1 MTAAVGPSHGR
12 ESHPRIGLPV
22 GIGLGASAG
31 GPRALL
37 TLLADLELP
46 RSAVVFLVQ
55 HIHPRFSGVLG
66 RRLNEAAALPVIAA
80 EDGATPLPG
89 RLYMAPGGRH
99 LVVERARPGFY
110 RMRLTDEPPRHGVRP
125 SVDELFTSLAAAFG
139 PRAIGVVLT
148 GMGRD
153 GVEGAKVIKAQGGT
167 ILAEA
172 ESSCVVYGM
181 PRALA
186 EAGLADR
193 MVPLEEMAQAIYE
206 AAMEVAGLPAP
217 VAPPGQ
223 AVVRE

>member
-1 MTAAVGPSHGR
+1 MTEVTGPCRGAER
-12 ESHPRIGLPV
+12 HPRVGLPV

-37 TLLADLELP
+37 TLLAGLELP
-46 RSAVVFLVQ
+46 RSALAFLVQ
-55 HIHPRFSGVLG
+55 HIHPRFTGVLR

-80 EDGATPLPG
+80 EDGATALPG

-99 LVVERARPGFY
+99 LVVERSQSGFY
-110 RMRLTDEPPRHGVRP
+110 RMRLTDRPPRHGVRP
-125 SVDELFTSLAAAFG
+125 SVDELFMSLAAAFG

-153 GVEGAKVIKAQGGT
+153 GVEGAKAIKAQGGT

-172 ESSCVVYGM
+172 ESTCIVYGM

-186 EAGLADR
+186 EARLADR
-193 MVPLEEMAQAIYE
+193 MVPIGEMAQAICE
-206 AAMEVAGLPAP
+206 VAMDVAGLHAPAVP
-217 VAPPGQ
+217 SGQ
-223 AVVRE
+223 G

>member
-1 MTAAVGPSHGR
+1 MTEAVGPSLGAAR
-12 ESHPRIGLPV
+12 HPRIGLPV

-37 TLLADLELP
+37 TLLAELEVP
-46 RSAVVFLVQ
+46 RSALIFLVQ
-55 HIHPRFSGVLG
+55 HIHPRFTGVLG
-66 RRLNEAAALPVIAA
+66 RRLNEVAALPVVTA
-80 EDGATPLPG
+80 EDGATALPG

-99 LVVERARPGFY
+99 LVVERSRTGFY

-125 SVDELFTSLAAAFG
+125 SVDELFASLAAAFG

-153 GVEGAKVIKAQGGT
+153 GVEGARVIKAQGGT

-172 ESSCVVYGM
+172 ESSCIVYGM

-193 MVPLEEMAQAIYE
+193 MVPLGEMSQSIRE
-206 AAMEVAGLPAP
+206 AAMEVAGLRRP
-217 VAPPGQ
+217 VVPPGQ
-223 AVVRE
+223 G

>member
-1 MTAAVGPSHGR
+1 VTEATSPSR
-12 ESHPRIGLPV
+12 DAQRHPRIGLPV

-37 TLLADLELP
+37 MLLAGLELP
-46 RSAVVFLVQ
+46 RSALAFLVQ
-55 HIHPRFSGVLG
+55 HIHPRFTGVLS
-66 RRLNEAAALPVIAA
+66 RRLNEAAALSVVAA
-80 EDGATPLPG
+80 EDGATALPG

-110 RMRLTDEPPRHGVRP
+110 RMRLTDQPPRHGVRP
-125 SVDELFTSLAAAFG
+125 SVDQLFLSLAAAFG

-172 ESSCVVYGM
+172 ESTCIVYGM

-193 MVPLEEMAQAIYE
+193 MVPIGEMAEAIRE
-206 AAMEVAGLPAP
+206 AAMEVAGLHAPA
-217 VAPPGQ
+217 VPPGQ
-223 AVVRE
+223 G